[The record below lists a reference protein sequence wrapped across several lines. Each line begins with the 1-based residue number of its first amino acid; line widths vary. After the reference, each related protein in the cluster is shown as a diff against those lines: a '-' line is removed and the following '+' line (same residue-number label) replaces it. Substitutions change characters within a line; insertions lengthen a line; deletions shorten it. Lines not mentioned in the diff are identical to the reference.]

1 MTCHTTIYLKKLVL
15 FRVMLFIYRRQSVP
29 RQIAS
34 VCDLR
39 MQREKRYFI
48 LMPGLL
54 RYFRLWSCSSS
65 WSTKFDFLVAFDIL
79 VILVTCPHFSRF
91 TTNLPPLYNY
101 ANTML
106 KKRKEIQYQAAFKGN
121 IVHFN

>member
-1 MTCHTTIYLKKLVL
+1 MTCHTTIYLKKPVL
-15 FRVMLFIYRRQSVP
+15 FRVMLFIYRRQNVP
-29 RQIAS
+29 RQIA

-48 LMPGLL
+48 LMLGLL

-79 VILVTCPHFSRF
+79 VVLFVPIFRA
-91 TTNLPPLYNY
+91 LPPNY
-101 ANTML
+101 HHSIIT
-106 KKRKEIQYQAAFKGN
+106 RTPC
-121 IVHFN
+121 

>member
-1 MTCHTTIYLKKLVL
+1 MSNLLSLHKIVLKNMTCHTTTYLKKPAL
-15 FRVMLFIYRRQSVP
+15 FRVMLFICRRQNVP

-79 VILVTCPHFSRF
+79 AVRSPYYSSPFFVLYHRP
-91 TTNLPPLYNY
+91 TT
-101 ANTML
+101 
-106 KKRKEIQYQAAFKGN
+106 
-121 IVHFN
+121 IV

>member
-1 MTCHTTIYLKKLVL
+1 MSNLLSLHKIVLKNMICHTTTYLKKPAL
-15 FRVMLFIYRRQSVP
+15 FRVMLFICRRQNVP

-54 RYFRLWSCSSS
+54 RYFRLWSRSSS

-79 VILVTCPHFSRF
+79 LRTTRPHFSCF
-91 TTNLPPLYNY
+91 TTDLPPLYNY
-101 ANTML
+101 ANTTL
-106 KKRKEIQYQAAFKGN
+106 KKKI
-121 IVHFN
+121 